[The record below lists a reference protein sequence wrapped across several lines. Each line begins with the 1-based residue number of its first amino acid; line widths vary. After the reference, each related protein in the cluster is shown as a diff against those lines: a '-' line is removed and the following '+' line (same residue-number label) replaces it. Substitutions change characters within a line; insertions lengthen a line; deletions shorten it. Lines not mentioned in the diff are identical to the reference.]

1 MSDSQPPVIGFISND
16 ARGDDTVASSPTVR
30 RRRLAR
36 KLRELREAAK
46 LTSDA
51 ATKQAGFSRGKL
63 TRMER
68 NEWVLP
74 APGDIEKLLDVYK
87 VTDPV
92 ERGAYIT
99 LAEQSRLK
107 GWWVGYQDVL
117 GKGAYVGLEMEAN
130 SIRTVETLLIPGLL
144 QTEAYARAVIRGHG
158 ITDEDAVSRSV
169 EARMIRK
176 QILARPDAPKLW
188 AVIDESA
195 LRKVTPDLA
204 DQLQYLID
212 VQKPTLRIQVLPNK
226 IGPHAVMPGGFT
238 ILDFPE
244 DPSCV
249 YLESSGLNTLFLE
262 EDEDI
267 RQHELMYDYAQASAL
282 SVDDSIAFIKEVL
295 ESVT

>member
-1 MSDSQPPVIGFISND
+1 MSDFQEAAVGSGRTEQE
-16 ARGDDTVASSPTVR
+16 GDDVAGSPTVR

-36 KLRELREAAK
+36 KLRELREAAG

-51 ATKQAGFSRGKL
+51 ATKEAGFSRGKL

-68 NEWVLP
+68 NEWKLP
-74 APGDIEKLLDVYK
+74 SVRDIEKLLDVYG
-87 VTDPV
+87 VTDPD
-92 ERGAYIT
+92 ERQAYVT

-107 GWWVGYQDVL
+107 GWWVSYSDVL
-117 GKGAYVGLEMEAN
+117 GRGAYVGMEAEAS
-130 SIRTVETLLIPGLL
+130 SIRAVETLLIPGIL

-158 ITDEDAVSRSV
+158 ITDEETVERAV

-188 AVIDESA
+188 TVIDEAA
-195 LRKVTPDLA
+195 LRKITPALA
-204 DQLQYLID
+204 EQLQYLLD
-212 VQKPTLRIQVLPNK
+212 VQRPNLRIQVLPNRL
-226 IGPHAVMPGGFT
+226 GPHAVMPGGFT

-249 YLESSGLNTLFLE
+249 YLETSGNSFFLE
-262 EDEDI
+262 ENDEI
-267 RQHELMYDYAQASAL
+267 RHHQLKYDYAQASAL
-282 SVDDSIAFIKEVL
+282 SVDESASFIAEVL

>member
-1 MSDSQPPVIGFISND
+1 MSDSQQSVIRSKD
-16 ARGDDTVASSPTVR
+16 TDLRGDDTVAGSPTVR

-36 KLRELREAAK
+36 KLRELREDAG
-46 LTSDA
+46 LTSEA
-51 ATKQAGFSRGKL
+51 ATQKAGFSRGKL

-74 APGDIEKLLDVYK
+74 APGDIEKLLDVYGID
-87 VTDPV
+87 DPV

-99 LAEQSRLK
+99 LAEQARLK

-117 GKGAYVGLEMEAN
+117 GKGAYVGLEMEAA

-144 QTEAYARAVIRGHG
+144 QTESYARAVIRGHG
-158 ITDEDAVSRSV
+158 ITDEDTIGRSV

-176 QILARPDAPKLW
+176 QILARPGAPKLW
-188 AVIDESA
+188 AIIDEAA
-195 LRKVTPDLA
+195 LRKITPELS

-212 VQKPTLRIQVLPNK
+212 VQRPNLRVQVLPNRL
-226 IGPHAVMPGGFT
+226 GPHAVMPGGFT
-238 ILDFPE
+238 ILNFPE

-262 EDEDI
+262 EREDI
-267 RQHELMYDYAQASAL
+267 RQHELLYDYAQASAL
-282 SVDDSIAFIKEVL
+282 SVDDSREFIAEVL

>member
-1 MSDSQPPVIGFISND
+1 MSDSQQPVIGSEGTD
-16 ARGDDTVASSPTVR
+16 PRGDDTVAGSPTVR

-36 KLRELREAAK
+36 KLRELREAAG

-51 ATKQAGFSRGKL
+51 ATKKAGFSRGKL

-74 APGDIEKLLDVYK
+74 APGDIEKLLDVYG
-87 VTDPV
+87 VDDPA
-92 ERGAYIT
+92 ERGAYIA

-117 GKGAYVGLEMEAN
+117 GKGAYVGLEAEA
-130 SIRTVETLLIPGLL
+130 STIRTVETLLIPGLL
-144 QTEAYARAVIRGHG
+144 QTESYARAVIRGHG
-158 ITDEDAVSRSV
+158 ITDEEVVARSV

-176 QILARPDAPKLW
+176 QILARPDAPKVW
-188 AVIDESA
+188 AVVDESA
-195 LRKVTPDLA
+195 LRKITPDLA

-212 VQKPTLRIQVLPNK
+212 VQRPNLRVQILPDRL
-226 IGPHAVMPGGFT
+226 GPHAVMPGGFT

-249 YLESSGLNTLFLE
+249 YLETSGVNTLFLE
-262 EDEDI
+262 EVDDV

-282 SVDDSIAFIKEVL
+282 SVDDSRRFITEVL